1 MHGMGASVPAAAR
14 SVTRNMPGTGVFVP
28 AVVRS
33 AIRVTSGMAVSVR
46 SVGRKTTIMKK
57 LKRTNIHL
65 HAATAQAIPALAQ
78 TAEPGVTA
86 IQAPDTVMS
95 VCAAADV
102 ERWKNVERDQK
113 RKNEKMTAEDITQL
127 INDITS
133 DQKRVKEIAVL
144 PIMCGSGK
152 STAISYLIRQTIENT
167 SLTGNGLLVVTDSI
181 DRLDDYMHPHD
192 NTLHSFL
199 DEHDD
204 QVCIMTHENIE
215 KAHKTQYDKPVLM
228 MTTQRYF
235 RLTVAEINHYLKW
248 NSGTRPLV
256 IIDEFP
262 ELMTLVE
269 LDAKKLAECDAAVR
283 ASDKEG
289 FRIPGRTE
297 LDYLNKYFDRFVSG
311 IRKGECGKQDS
322 LLCFW
327 SFQTEENL
335 KEYYGLLNF
344 WENDYEDIYERRTLI
359 NNYGGGTY
367 YDDIFARY
375 SAIRQLKSSFAL
387 ISQRKIN
394 DDRFYDSMLFLLDNY
409 KLIHDVNAKNVI
421 ILDGTADLSPEYF
434 PDRFCINNSPD
445 FKRPLNHL
453 QIKLINYPTGKTALL
468 SSKEKQAQLLDYV
481 EAYVSEIKDSE
492 GDLSTDKWAFFTYMA
507 LEKAFKR
514 RFNNNNVEHF
524 GNIKGKNDF
533 RAARHIFQVG
543 INRYPDE
550 VYYLLYRARYSDK
563 VKKYRNMEEAYNEV
577 LAQSDEIKAEIR
589 NLKGETREIMNRL
602 LLAEIEQNFFRGII
616 RNSDTEDDFTFHLFL
631 NANNYMDLI
640 KMMKDRYEPLGAKIV
655 LVEKSVVRSLL
666 RIMARNENTYAKRFI
681 EWHDNGLRK
690 GEEYTP
696 SIIREKIGMT
706 NVAAVQSYQLMLH
719 NNPVIRFLLGEEKI
733 HRGTYIKL
741 ENWHYKTQKI

>member
-1 MHGMGASVPAAAR
+1 MHGMGASVPVAAR

-33 AIRVTSGMAVSVR
+33 EIRVTSGMGVSVR

-65 HAATAQAIPALAQ
+65 YAATAQAIPALDQ

-133 DQKRVKEIAVL
+133 DQKRVKEITVL

-152 STAISYLIRQTIENT
+152 STAISYLIRQTIENA
-167 SLTGNGLLVVTDSI
+167 SLTGNGLLVVTDRI

-199 DEHDD
+199 DKHGD
-204 QVCIMTHENIE
+204 QVCIMTHENIKE
-215 KAHKTQYDKPVLM
+215 THKTQCRKPVLM

-235 RLTVAEINHYLKW
+235 RLTVAEINHFLKW
-248 NSGTRPLV
+248 KTGSRPLI

-262 ELMTLVE
+262 ELMTLVK
-269 LDAKKLAECDAAVR
+269 LDEKKLAECDAAIK
-283 ASDKEG
+283 ASDKEPFG
-289 FRIPGRTE
+289 IEAAKE
-297 LDYLNKYFDRFVSG
+297 LYFLKMHFNQFISN
-311 IRKGECGKQDS
+311 IRKGKCGLQDN

-327 SFQTEENL
+327 SWHTKENK
-335 KEYYGLLNF
+335 KEYRELRPF
-344 WENDYEDIYERRTLI
+344 WESHYKDISKRKNSI
-359 NNYGGGTY
+359 NSYGGGTY
-367 YDDIFARY
+367 YDDIFTRF
-375 SAIRQLKSSFAL
+375 SAIRQLRTSYAL
-387 ISQRKIN
+387 ISQHRIN
-394 DDRFYDSMLFLLDNY
+394 DDSFDDSMLFLLDNY
-409 KLIHDVNAKNVI
+409 KLIHNVKAKNVI

-434 PDRFCINNSPD
+434 PDRFCINNNPD
-445 FKRPLNHL
+445 FKRPLHHL

-492 GDLSTDKWAFFTYMA
+492 GDLSPDKWAFFTYMA

-550 VYYLLYRARYSDK
+550 VYYLLY
-563 VKKYRNMEEAYNEV
+563 
-577 LAQSDEIKAEIR
+577 
-589 NLKGETREIMNRL
+589 
-602 LLAEIEQNFFRGII
+602 
-616 RNSDTEDDFTFHLFL
+616 
-631 NANNYMDLI
+631 
-640 KMMKDRYEPLGAKIV
+640 
-655 LVEKSVVRSLL
+655 
-666 RIMARNENTYAKRFI
+666 
-681 EWHDNGLRK
+681 
-690 GEEYTP
+690 
-696 SIIREKIGMT
+696 
-706 NVAAVQSYQLMLH
+706 
-719 NNPVIRFLLGEEKI
+719 
-733 HRGTYIKL
+733 
-741 ENWHYKTQKI
+741 